1 MPLVI
6 IRAKKV
12 TSISYIGYNYV
23 QRPNSIMGNKDY
35 DKTIQKVND
44 MYNHYKFLLKEIDKT
59 NLDKTTFKSFIA
71 NSILLKICDLNKK
84 EYKEYLNK
92 LKKERVFDNLLTNT
106 FSRKIK
112 KILISISPKL
122 YFKLKH

>member
-44 MYNHYKFLLKEIDKT
+44 MYNHYNFLLKEIDKT